1 MTPLEK
7 LPLHLTRFLVFLA
20 PASVLAVKSVMQL
33 CLVLLL
39 GLALV
44 KLVKVRTQPLTVE
57 ERLLAWSLVL
67 YPASVLLSFVS
78 WGQFPWPE
86 FDAPSRFMLVAP
98 ILVFLVR
105 VKSPNLFEYRWG
117 CAVGAIAAA
126 AWALWTVNLPNAAHF
141 NRATNGFTNP
151 IPFACIALILAFSAL
166 PDRSQKS
173 GAERAVLCLA
183 MLAGVVA
190 AVASES
196 RAVLLVLPLAGV
208 LYFFSYRQK
217 GSLRRAHV
225 VGVSI
230 GAVVLAGSVAFVLK
244 DRLRVTIVE
253 LTSHSS
259 AAADSSIGTR
269 FQIWNASARVFLDH
283 PWLGV
288 GRGNLPQELKIMA
301 DTGRIT
307 QQAAQF
313 KHSHNEWLFLLAE
326 TGIAGALAVLA
337 VYVGF
342 LIAFCKRF
350 RAADPQIRSA
360 AYAGIVTIAT
370 YALFG
375 LADCML
381 TISMQTAFFA
391 LSIVLLY
398 ATIRQ
403 RERFATPTHG

>member
-1 MTPLEK
+1 MTPLER
-7 LPLHLTRFLVFLA
+7 LPLNLTRFLVFLA
-20 PASVLAVKSVMQL
+20 PASVLAVNYLMQF
-33 CLVLLL
+33 CLVMLL

-44 KLVKVRTQPLTVE
+44 KRVKVRTHPLTVE

-67 YPASVLLSFVS
+67 YPASVLLGFV
-78 WGQFPWPE
+78 WLGQIAWPE
-86 FDAPSRFMLVAP
+86 LDAPSHFMLATPVLFFLIRVQAP
-98 ILVFLVR
+98 RFD
-105 VKSPNLFEYRWG
+105 EYRWG
-117 CAVGAIAAA
+117 CALGSIAAA

-166 PDRSQKS
+166 PDRSQK
-173 GAERAVLCLA
+173 GTERAALWIA
-183 MLAGVVA
+183 MLAGAWA
-190 AVASES
+190 AIASES
-196 RAVLLVLPLAGV
+196 RAVLLVLPLGCI
-208 LYFFSYRQK
+208 LYFFSDRQK
-217 GSLRRAHV
+217 GTLQRAHV
-225 VGVSI
+225 VWVSI
-230 GAVVLAGSVAFVLK
+230 GAVLLAGSVAFVLK
-244 DRLRVTIVE
+244 DRIRVTIQD
-253 LTSHSS
+253 LSPRSS

-283 PWLGV
+283 PWLGA
-288 GRGNLPQELKIMA
+288 GRGNLPLELKKMA
-301 DTGRIT
+301 DAGSVT

-326 TGIAGALAVLA
+326 TGIAGALSVLV
-337 VYVGF
+337 VYAGF

-350 RAADPQIRSA
+350 RAADPRIRSA
-360 AYAGIVTIAT
+360 AYAGIVTIMS

-398 ATIRQ
+398 ASIRQ
-403 RERFATPTHG
+403 RERLAAPLHG

>member
-1 MTPLEK
+1 MTQLEK
-7 LPLHLTRFLVFLA
+7 LPLNLTRFLVFLV

-44 KLVKVRTQPLTVE
+44 KLVKVRAQPLTVE

-67 YPASVLLSFVS
+67 YPASVLLGFV
-78 WGQFPWPE
+78 WLGQFPWPE

-98 ILVFLVR
+98 ILVFLTR
-105 VKSPNLFEYRWG
+105 VEAPSFIEYRWG
-117 CAVGAIAAA
+117 CALGAMAAA

-166 PDRSQKS
+166 PDRSQKRL
-173 GAERAVLCLA
+173 GERVALWIA
-183 MLAGVVA
+183 MLAGAGA

-196 RAVLLVLPLAGV
+196 RAVLLVLPLACV

-217 GSLRRAHV
+217 GIMQRAHV
-225 VGVSI
+225 VWVGI
-230 GAVVLAGSVAFVLK
+230 AAVVLAGSVAFVLK
-244 DRLRVTIVE
+244 DRLRVTIQD
-253 LTSHSS
+253 LSSQSS

-269 FQIWNASARVFLDH
+269 FQIWSASARVFLDH

-288 GRGNLPQELKIMA
+288 GRGNLPLEFKRMA
-301 DTGRIT
+301 DSQEMT
-307 QQAAQF
+307 QWAAGF
-313 KHSHNEWLFLLAE
+313 KHSHNEMLFLLAE

-342 LIAFCKRF
+342 LVAFCKRF
-350 RAADPQIRSA
+350 RAADPRIRST
-360 AYAGIVTIAT
+360 AYAGIVTILS
-370 YALFG
+370 YILFG
-375 LADCML
+375 LTDCLL

-403 RERFATPTHG
+403 RERLAAPPHG